1 MLSSFT
7 RSQRDG
13 MFNEWKGVTKM
24 KRSKRSGFTLIEL
37 LVVIAII
44 AILAAILF
52 PVFAQAREKARST
65 TCLSNLKQLGTAET
79 MYQQDYDGAYT
90 LAWYGKPQYG
100 FDCVLQPYVKNLQVF
115 ACPSHH
121 NTPRWW
127 IGYKQY
133 FNIDKPGIPAG
144 YAMNADLAALEDR
157 KTGDRAGRNE
167 ASLSEPADTIM
178 MTEIWDT
185 RGPQYG
191 PEHEIYNATWTDVCT
206 RIPFKIHQGGSNY
219 NFADGHAK
227 WQRVEATLNQWHFDH
242 SPLKGNPTLCDSRK
256 ATGKGG

>member
-1 MLSSFT
+1 
-7 RSQRDG
+7 
-13 MFNEWKGVTKM
+13 V
-24 KRSKRSGFTLIEL
+24 KRGKRSGFTLIEL

-65 TCLSNLKQLGTAET
+65 TCLSNFKQLGTAVT
-79 MYQQDYDGAYT
+79 MYMQDYEGAYP

-115 ACPSHH
+115 DCPS
-121 NTPRWW
+121 NTTTPRWW
-127 IGYKQY
+127 DGYQRY
-133 FNIDKPGIPAG
+133 FNIPKPGIPG
-144 YAMNADLAALEDR
+144 DYAMNGDLAAREDT
-157 KTGDRAGRNE
+157 KAGDRTGLTE
-167 ASLSEPADTIM
+167 ASVLNPASTIM

-185 RGPQYG
+185 RGGAKQGPQ
-191 PEHEIYNATWTDVCT
+191 HEIYTNQKNDVCE

-227 WQRVEATLNQWHFDH
+227 WERVEATWIQWRADNTE
-242 SPLKGNPTLCDSRK
+242 LKGNPTLCDTRK
-256 ATGKGG
+256 AQGKGG